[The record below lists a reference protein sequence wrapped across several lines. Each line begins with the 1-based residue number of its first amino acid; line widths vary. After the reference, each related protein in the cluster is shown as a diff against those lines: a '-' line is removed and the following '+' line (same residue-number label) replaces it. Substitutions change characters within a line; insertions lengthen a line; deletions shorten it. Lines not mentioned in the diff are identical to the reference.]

1 MRAHLKLSIASVV
14 VLVTASAFAAA
25 DDGGWKLPN
34 LNPFTQ
40 KGKPPTSSR
49 AASKKNSAWQ
59 WPKLWSTQ
67 TTTAKTKSKQ
77 PSAVQKMTNG
87 TKQLFSK
94 TADALNPWDDAA
106 DKQAAPTAPTGLNTR
121 FSQASA
127 KKSTDSP
134 SNTSLIPSW
143 PWGDKA
149 KAKSDSNANDGRP
162 KTVNDFLSQPRV
174 QP

>member
-1 MRAHLKLSIASVV
+1 MRAHLKLSIAFVV
-14 VLVTASAFAAA
+14 VFVSATALTAA
-25 DDGGWKLPN
+25 DDGGWQLPN
-34 LNPFTQ
+34 LNPFAQ

-49 AASKKNSAWQ
+49 AAGKKNSPWQ
-59 WPKLWSTQ
+59 WPKLWPTQ
-67 TTTAKTKSKQ
+67 TTTAKAKSKH

-94 TADALNPWDDAA
+94 TADALNPWDDAT
-106 DKQAAPTAPTGLNTR
+106 DQQAPPARPTGLNTP

-127 KKSTDSP
+127 KKSSDSP

-143 PWGDKA
+143 PWGGKGEPKDE
-149 KAKSDSNANDGRP
+149 RP
-162 KTVNDFLSQPRV
+162 KTVNDFLSQPRI

>member
-1 MRAHLKLSIASVV
+1 MRAHLKLSIAFVV
-14 VLVTASAFAAA
+14 VFVSASAFTAA
-25 DDGGWKLPN
+25 DDGGWSLPN
-34 LNPFTQ
+34 LNPFSQ

-59 WPKLWSTQ
+59 WPKLWSAQ
-67 TTTAKTKSKQ
+67 KTTAKTKSKQ
-77 PSAVQKMTNG
+77 PSAVQKVTNN

-106 DKQAAPTAPTGLNTR
+106 DNQAPPARPTGLNTP

-127 KKSTDSP
+127 KKSSDSP

-149 KAKSDSNANDGRP
+149 KDDRP